1 MDDQT
6 GYEQDNSVWN
16 TSQPDQQFLNESLV
30 KKAQLCETDIKPQ
43 SIDWSDVQSLSRGCI
58 NSWKKLWISAF
69 DRTKILSMLN
79 EKNYT
84 QFESVLNL
92 RIIMNLNK
100 LQYETFDLDNP
111 VIVSLQQ
118 QTEWDYRHFITRAE
132 NGYEI
137 GQQHKFTT
145 SSENVSTSIVKD
157 ARQPQKKGRLFGLLD

>member
-1 MDDQT
+1 MNGDSDFED
-6 GYEQDNSVWN
+6 GSVYN
-16 TSQPDQQFLNESLV
+16 TSQPDQQFLNEALV

-43 SIDWSDVQSLSRGCI
+43 AIQWSDLQSLSRGCI

-69 DRTKILSMLN
+69 DRTKILSLLS

-100 LQYETFDLDNP
+100 LQYEPFDLDNP
-111 VIVSLQQ
+111 VIISLQQ

-137 GQQHKFTT
+137 GQQHKVTM
-145 SSENVSTSIVKD
+145 SSENTSTQILKD
-157 ARQPQKKGRLFGLLD
+157 ARQPQKKGRLFGLMD